1 MERERVEAA
10 LEAHQQADDPT
21 GDLGDDRQ
29 PFGVGLIEQREHLAP
44 QIGRVVGLIEVD
56 ADGATGAA
64 GEFLHPRPLVA
75 RDECVV
81 GSELEHAVAGT
92 GECVGD
98 AEQLVAGGVCARHE
112 LTRLRLVDR
121 GA

>member
-10 LEAHQQADDPT
+10 LETHQQADDPT
-21 GDLGDDRQ
+21 GDLGHDRQ
-29 PFGVGLIEQREHLAP
+29 TFGVGLVEQREHFAP

-64 GEFLHPRPLVA
+64 GEFLHPGPLVA
-75 RDECVV
+75 RDECVI
-81 GSELEHAVAGT
+81 GRELEHAVAGT
-92 GECVGD
+92 SECVGN
-98 AEQLVAGGVCARHE
+98 AEQLVAGGVGAGHE
-112 LTRLRLVDR
+112 LARLRLVDR